1 MRYFALA
8 TDYDGTIAHHGKVNK
23 ATADA
28 MKGLRDAGCKCILV
42 TGRVMPELL
51 KDCDCIEQ
59 FDRIVAE
66 NGALLYD
73 PATKSQRLLC
83 ESPPEEFVARMRSL
97 VPAPLEVGEAIVA
110 TWEPF
115 QHEAL
120 RAIQEMGLELQV
132 IFNKGAVMVLPTGV
146 NKATGLQAAL
156 FELGL
161 SPHNVVGV
169 GDAENDH
176 AFLALCECSA
186 AVANAVPALK
196 DRADLVTKGDHGA
209 GVVELIARMMKSD
222 LAELTPRLSRHDIL
236 FGKNDDD
243 TDEFFEPF
251 GVNLLVAGSS
261 SGGKTTLTSGLLERL
276 AAAKYQFVAID
287 PEGDYTGFADAVQ
300 LGDTTRAPLI
310 DEILDLLADPNQ
322 SVIVNLLG
330 VPLDH
335 RPAFFAQLMPRLQAM
350 RSLNGRPHWIVVDE
364 AHHLLHAHAKVAE
377 LSLPATTS
385 GLMFV
390 TVHPDVM
397 APEAIQLVNT
407 MLAVG
412 DKPENTLGRF
422 SKASGRNL
430 PAVAPTKLE
439 RGEAL
444 LWRAEQNEIVKVKV
458 EPPVHEH
465 QRHSRK
471 YAAGNL
477 GQDRSFYFRGPKQKL
492 NLRASNLFLF
502 LQIADGVD
510 DETWMHHLNNGDYSE
525 WFRVNIKDDELAAAA
540 ERIEQDSSLSP
551 EESRSAIREEVESR
565 YTLPVDQPTGQP

>member
-8 TDYDGTIAHHGKVNK
+8 TDYDGTIAHHGKVNE

-28 MKGLRDAGCKCILV
+28 IQRLREAGCQCILV

-51 KDCDCIEQ
+51 KDCTCIEQ

-73 PATKSQRLLC
+73 PATKAQKLLC
-83 ESPPEEFVARMRSL
+83 EAPPEEFVDRMRSL

-120 RAIQEMGLELQV
+120 RAIQELGLELQV

-146 NKATGLQAAL
+146 NKATGLHAAL
-156 FELGL
+156 YELGL
-161 SPHNVVGV
+161 SAHNVVGV

-176 AFLALCECSA
+176 AFLAYCECA
-186 AVANAVPALK
+186 VAVANAVPALK
-196 DRADLVTKGDHGA
+196 ERADLVTKCDHGA
-209 GVVELIARMMKSD
+209 GVIELIDRMMKTD
-222 LAELTPRLSRHDIL
+222 LGDLSPRLSRHDIL
-236 FGKNDDD
+236 IGKGEDGAEELFD
-243 TDEFFEPF
+243 PF

-261 SGGKTTLTSGLLERL
+261 SGGKTTLTSGLMERL
-276 AAAKYQFVAID
+276 AAAEFQFVAID
-287 PEGDYTGFADAVQ
+287 PEGDYAGFADAVQ

-310 DEILDLLADPNQ
+310 DEVLDLAADPGQ
-322 SVIVNLLG
+322 SVLVNLLG
-330 VPLDH
+330 VPLDR
-335 RPAFFAQLMPRLQAM
+335 RPAFFAELMPRLQSM
-350 RSLNGRPHWIVVDE
+350 RSLSGRPHWIVVDE
-364 AHHLLHAHAKVAE
+364 AHHLLHAHSKVAE
-377 LSLPATTS
+377 LALPATTS

-397 APEAIQLVNT
+397 APDALKLVNT

-412 DKPENTLGRF
+412 DKPEETLARF
-422 SKASGRNL
+422 WKASGRSCL
-430 PAVAPTKLE
+430 SVEPTKLD

-444 LWRAEQNEIVKVKV
+444 LWRTGKDNVVKVKT
-458 EPPVHEH
+458 EPPTHEH

-477 GQDRSFYFRGPKQKL
+477 GQDRSFYFRGPDKKL

-510 DETWMHHLNNGDYSE
+510 DETWQHHLQNGDYSE
-525 WFRVNIKDDELAAAA
+525 WFRVNIKDDDLSAAA
-540 ERIEQDSSLSP
+540 EQIEQDSSLSP
-551 EESRSAIREEVESR
+551 EESRSAIRDAVESR